1 MDGMTITIGAFFFSM
16 FTSVL
21 SGYFL
26 RKDSSSLTQFFLFA
40 VMVFCF
46 GVNSTVL
53 LFKLMLGGV

>member
-1 MDGMTITIGAFFFSM
+1 MDGMTITIGAFMFSLV
-16 FTSVL
+16 TSVL

-26 RKDSSSLTQFFLFA
+26 RKDSSSLAQFFCFA

-53 LFKLMLGGV
+53 LVRLIAAGA

>member
-1 MDGMTITIGAFFFSM
+1 MDGMTITISAFFFSM

-26 RKDSSSLTQFFLFA
+26 RKDSSSLAQFFCFA

-46 GVNSTVL
+46 GVNSAVL

>member
-26 RKDSSSLTQFFLFA
+26 RKDSTNLVQFFCFA

-46 GVNSTVL
+46 GVNSAVL
-53 LFKLMLGGV
+53 LIKLILGGL